1 MIAHTVAGAVAVVTI
16 AACGGTTASDGP
28 GGALSGCGTPKAGWI
43 WCDDFETD
51 RLASYFEVSTDGG
64 SVARIAGAGR
74 NGSSGMRTRFA
85 PGQVSAGS
93 LKLAFGRTPGTYF
106 RPVDAGTKDYRE
118 IYWRFYV
125 RNAPGWTGGG
135 GDKLTRLTI
144 FAASDWSQAMIAH
157 VWSGGAIAN
166 RDYLVL
172 DPASGTDVNG
182 TLKTSGYNDFPNLRW
197 LGAVRAITPIF
208 DAAHV
213 GQWYCIEAHVK
224 LNTPGQ
230 SNGVFELWIDGQLE
244 ATSASL
250 NWIGSY
256 AAYGLNAILLESYWN
271 AGSPVQQER
280 FLDDFVVSEL
290 PIGCSGDGA

>member
-197 LGAVRAITPIF
+197 LGAVRANTPIF

-213 GQWYCIEAHVK
+213 
-224 LNTPGQ
+224 
-230 SNGVFELWIDGQLE
+230 GQLE

-290 PIGCSGDGA
+290 PIGCNGDGA